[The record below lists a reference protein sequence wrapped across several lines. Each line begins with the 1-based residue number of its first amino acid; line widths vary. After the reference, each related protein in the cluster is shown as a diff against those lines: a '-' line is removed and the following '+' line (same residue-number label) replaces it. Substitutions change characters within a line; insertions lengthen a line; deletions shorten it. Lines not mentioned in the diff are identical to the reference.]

1 MKEEICKWI
10 KQQVYQYIAP
20 ANYGRVIL
28 SEVYRLFSDYGPIQD
43 LEKCMDT
50 FVKNGFASKTTDEN
64 GSTIYVFKDIAVKFE
79 RQWREN
85 LEDLLVQKGKMLK
98 EKERREILIRV
109 LNDIHSVWS
118 NGWRGIGDWQVEAS
132 IRNYISIFWNDVI
145 KEVVD
150 SLKRMEGRIKQ
161 VDSEIKKLK
170 NLLGE
175 T

>member
-1 MKEEICKWI
+1 
-10 KQQVYQYIAP
+10 
-20 ANYGRVIL
+20 
-28 SEVYRLFSDYGPIQD
+28 
-43 LEKCMDT
+43 
-50 FVKNGFASKTTDEN
+50 
-64 GSTIYVFKDIAVKFE
+64 
-79 RQWREN
+79 